1 MTQSTS
7 SAPAPAPPRSVV
19 GGLLRTARPQQWPKN
34 ALVFAAP
41 GAAGALF
48 EADVLGPTLLALAAF
63 VLASASTY
71 LLNDVADR
79 EEDARHPVK
88 RSRPVAAGLVPYRLA
103 AGIGIVLLAIA
114 VALPFTIGA
123 PALAGVI
130 ASYVAITAAYS
141 VWLKHVPLIDLVA
154 VASGFVLR
162 AVAGA
167 AATDLTLS
175 KWFLIVASFG
185 SLYVVANKRFAELR
199 AGLDRTRP
207 ALAAYTP
214 ELLREIRFTSAA
226 VTIAAYVLWA
236 FENAELLGASAL
248 FELSIVPFVL
258 ALYRYAL
265 AVDQGAGEAPEEIF
279 RRDRPIQILA
289 LVWAVLFAVAVMRV
303 R

>member
-1 MTQSTS
+1 MTQGTS

-19 GGLLRTARPQQWPKN
+19 GGLIRAARPQQWPKN
-34 ALVFAAP
+34 VLVFAAP

-48 EADVLGPTLLALAAF
+48 EADVLGPTLLALVAF
-63 VLASASTY
+63 VLASAGTY
-71 LLNDVADR
+71 LVNDVADR

-103 AGIGIVLLAIA
+103 AGVGIVLLAVA

-123 PALAGVI
+123 PALAAVI
-130 ASYVAITAAYS
+130 GTYVAITAAYS
-141 VWLKHVPLIDLVA
+141 AWLKHVALIDLVA
-154 VASGFVLR
+154 VAAGFVLR

-167 AATDLTLS
+167 AATDLALS

-236 FENAELLGASAL
+236 FENAEMLGASAL

-265 AVDQGAGEAPEEIF
+265 AVDQGAGEAPEQIF

-289 LVWAVLFAVAVMRV
+289 LVWAVLFAVAVTRV

>member
-1 MTQSTS
+1 MTQGTRTTS
-7 SAPAPAPPRSVV
+7 PPAAPRSVV
-19 GGLLRTARPQQWPKN
+19 GGLLRTARPQQWAKN
-34 ALVFAAP
+34 VLVFAAP
-41 GAAGALF
+41 GAAGALL
-48 EADVLGPTLLALAAF
+48 EPEVIGPTLLALAAF
-63 VLASASTY
+63 TMASAGTY

-79 EEDARHPVK
+79 EEDARHPEK
-88 RSRPVAAGLVPYRLA
+88 RHRPVAAGVVPWRLA
-103 AGIGIVLLAIA
+103 AAVGAVLLLGA

-123 PALAGVI
+123 PALAAVI
-130 ASYVAITAAYS
+130 GTYVVITATYS
-141 VWLKHVPLIDLVA
+141 AWMKHVALLDLVA

-167 AATDLTLS
+167 AATELSLS
-175 KWFLIVASFG
+175 KWFLIVTSFG
-185 SLYVVANKRFAELR
+185 SLYIVANKRFAELR
-199 AGLDRTRP
+199 ADLHGTRP

-236 FENAELLGASAL
+236 FENAEVLGGSPV
-248 FELSIVPFVL
+248 FELSILPFVL

-265 AVDQGAGEAPEEIF
+265 AVDQGAGEAPEQIF

-289 LVWAVLFAVAVMRV
+289 LLWALTFAVAVARV

>member
-1 MTQSTS
+1 LS
-7 SAPAPAPPRSVV
+7 
-19 GGLLRTARPQQWPKN
+19 
-34 ALVFAAP
+34 
-41 GAAGALF
+41 
-48 EADVLGPTLLALAAF
+48 EAEVLGPTLVALAAF
-63 VLASASTY
+63 VLASAGTY

-79 EEDARHPVK
+79 DEDARHPIK
-88 RSRPVAAGLVPYRLA
+88 RSRPIASGVVPYRLA
-103 AGIGIVLLAIA
+103 AAVGVALLAAA
-114 VALPFTIGA
+114 VALPLTIDA
-123 PALAGVI
+123 PALMGVI
-130 ASYVAITAAYS
+130 AAYVVITAAYS
-141 VWLKHVPLIDLVA
+141 AWLKHIALIDLVA

-207 ALAAYTP
+207 ALAVYTP
-214 ELLREIRFTSAA
+214 DLLREIRFTSAA

-265 AVDQGAGEAPEEIF
+265 VVDHGAGEAPEQIF
-279 RRDRPIQILA
+279 RQDRPIQVLA
-289 LVWAVLFAVAVMRV
+289 LVWAILFAVAVTRV